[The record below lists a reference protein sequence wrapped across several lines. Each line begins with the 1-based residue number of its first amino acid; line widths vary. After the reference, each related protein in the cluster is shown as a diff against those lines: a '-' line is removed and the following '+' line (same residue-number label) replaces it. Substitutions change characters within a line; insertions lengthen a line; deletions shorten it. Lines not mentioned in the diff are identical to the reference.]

1 MIGQKFLLTER
12 EMCNKCGRGAEI
24 RDEYSI
30 HAISD
35 SHTFCLYHLTYQFI
49 FV

>member
-1 MIGQKFLLTER
+1 MIGQKFHLTET

-24 RDEYSI
+24 RHEYSV

-35 SHTFCLYHLTYQFI
+35 YHTFACI
-49 FV
+49 M